1 MSVSIAQQS
10 VLTAIEKTLFFEVI
24 MKKLLVIIVLLS
36 LPQVA
41 SADDIVLSKSQLQGM
56 HINLVALDATAATL
70 SRKYTAEVVV
80 PPTQVRIISA
90 PQQGL
95 IDVMHVA
102 MGQEVKKG
110 QVIAHL
116 SSPDLVGLQGE
127 YLQVRT
133 KKKLAASALA
143 RDSELLK
150 DGIIAQRRYLETQS
164 AHEELS
170 ASLAEKRQALRLAG
184 MNDAAINH
192 LNSAKGL
199 QSGMAIVSPIDGQII
214 EQMVSVGQRVDS
226 AMPLYKI
233 ANLDPLWLEINVPID
248 AAMQLKK
255 GMLVNVPKLHASG
268 KVITVMRSVNK
279 ASQTMQV
286 RAEVQQGAE
295 NLALGQFVEAEIQ
308 IQAQSQSF
316 ALPSAAIV
324 RNGKQTV
331 VFKQTAKGFESV
343 PVTVVAEQGGNTLV
357 QGDFS
362 GQENIAVTGLAALKG
377 SWLGLGGQ

>member
-1 MSVSIAQQS
+1 MSVSIAQQN
-10 VLTAIEKTLFFEVI
+10 VLATIEKTLFFEVV

-41 SADDIVLSKSQLQGM
+41 SADDIILSKSQLQGM
-56 HINLVALDATAATL
+56 YIKLVALDSKAAAL
-70 SRKYTAEVVV
+70 SSKYTAEVVI
-80 PPTQVRIISA
+80 PTTQVRIISA

-102 MGQEVKKG
+102 TGQEVKKG

-127 YLQVRT
+127 YLQVQT

-184 MNDAAINH
+184 MNDAAINR

-233 ANLDPLWLEINVPID
+233 AKLDPLWLEINVPID

-255 GMLVNVPKLHASG
+255 GMLVNVPKMHASG

-295 NLALGQFVEAEIQ
+295 HLALGQFVEAEIQ
-308 IQAQSQSF
+308 MDAQEKSF

-331 VFKQTAKGFESV
+331 VFKQTAKGFETV
-343 PVTVVAEQGGNTLV
+343 PVTILSEQGGNTLV
-357 QGDFS
+357 QGDFN
-362 GQENIAVTGLAALKG
+362 GQEKIVVTGSAALKG

>member
-1 MSVSIAQQS
+1 MN
-10 VLTAIEKTLFFEVI
+10 
-24 MKKLLVIIVLLS
+24 KLLIAVLLLS
-36 LPQVA
+36 YQIA
-41 SADDIVLSKSQLQGM
+41 SADDIILSKSQLQGM
-56 HINLVALDATAATL
+56 QIKLVALNSKAAAL
-70 SRKYTAEVVV
+70 SSKYTAEVVI
-80 PPTQVRIISA
+80 PTTQVRIISA

-102 MGQEVKKG
+102 TGQEAKNG

-127 YLQVRT
+127 YLQVQT

-150 DGIIAQRRYLETQS
+150 DGIISQRRYLETQS

-170 ASLAEKRQALRLAG
+170 ASLAEKKQALRLAG
-184 MNDAAINH
+184 MNDEAINR

-199 QSGMAIVSPIDGQII
+199 QSGMAIVSPINGQII

-233 ANLDPLWLEINVPID
+233 AKLDPLWLEINVPID

-255 GMLVNVPKLHASG
+255 GILVNVPKMHASG

-308 IQAQSQSF
+308 IQAQAQSF
-316 ALPSAAIV
+316 ALPGAAIV
-324 RNGKQTV
+324 RSGKQTV
-331 VFKQTAKGFESV
+331 VFKQTAKGFETV
-343 PVTVVAEQGGNTLV
+343 PVTILSEQGGNTLV
-357 QGDFS
+357 QGDFK
-362 GQENIAVTGLAALKG
+362 GQEKIAVTGLAALKG
-377 SWLGLGGQ
+377 VWLGMGGGE

>member
-1 MSVSIAQQS
+1 
-10 VLTAIEKTLFFEVI
+10 
-24 MKKLLVIIVLLS
+24 MKKLLSSVLLF
-36 LPQVA
+36 LIYQTA
-41 SADDIVLSKSQLQGM
+41 YADVIALSSSQLQGM
-56 HINLVALDATAATL
+56 HIKLVALDAKAAPL

-80 PPTQVRIISA
+80 PTTQVRMISA

-95 IDVMHVA
+95 IDAMHVA
-102 MGQEVKKG
+102 TGQGVKKG

-127 YLQVRT
+127 YLQVQT

-184 MNDAAINH
+184 MSDAAINR

-199 QSGMAIVSPIDGQII
+199 QSGVAIVSPMDGQII
-214 EQMVSVGQRVDS
+214 EQMTSVGQRVDS
-226 AMPLYKI
+226 AMPLYKV
-233 ANLDPLWLEINVPID
+233 AKLNPLWLEINVPID
-248 AAMQLKK
+248 DAMRLEK
-255 GMLVNVPKLHASG
+255 GLLVNVPKMQASG
-268 KVITVMRSVNK
+268 KVIAVMRSVNK

-286 RAEVQQGAE
+286 RAEVLQGAE

-308 IQAQSQSF
+308 MQAHAQSF

-331 VFKQTAKGFESV
+331 VFKQIAQGFETV
-343 PVTVVAEQGGNTLV
+343 PVTILSEQGGSTLVQGGSTLV

-362 GQENIAVTGLAALKG
+362 GHEKIAVSGSATLKG
-377 SWLGLGGQ
+377 VWLGMGGGE

>member
-56 HINLVALDATAATL
+56 HIKLVALDAAAATL

-80 PPTQVRIISA
+80 PTTQVRIISA

-308 IQAQSQSF
+308 IQAQAQSF